1 MNPRRP
7 LRGLVAAILAISV
20 VAVGL
25 AGVSTASAAVNTNVM
40 NRVSVHGKPTAVAIT
55 PNSSTILVTQ
65 ASDRLSFINPATRT
79 VTRTVTTCS
88 DPTDV
93 AVSPNGVSAYVVC
106 SGEVWKFNIADPTS
120 VDTISLFAYSPQFI
134 AITPDGTRAYITD
147 GATAQLIVVDL
158 DTGNVITTL
167 PLQNEISPSDVAISP
182 NGTRAITVT
191 SEANIDQFNIDPN
204 SADYNTRIRS
214 DASAPGM
221 TGVVFSPD
229 STRAYIAL
237 TADGNRQ
244 VEICEVDNW
253 CGMNSSIDP
262 VGSPLA
268 IAISP
273 DGNTLYTA
281 NGQGTVSLRN
291 VVTENPIDNYD
302 LPNDEE
308 PVTEIAAAA
317 NDKYIVAAQF
327 EDYSITIVGTT
338 AAAKP
343 DRPTAL
349 RVTPGNG
356 SASVAFTLGS
366 DGGSPITAYQ
376 YRIGSG
382 FWVDAAETSSPI
394 TISGLTNYTDYRIA
408 VRAVN
413 AIGNGPSSKYVA
425 ARPRYTGPVLN
436 SVVPTG
442 PSSIRADF
450 SAVLFGGTNGYRYTV
465 TVVERGTTTV
475 VGSCRTNNSGRFC
488 SVNGLVSGTDY
499 DVTVA
504 HWFQFPADPKAR
516 TTLPSNTVTVS
527 FPAT

>member
-40 NRVSVHGKPTAVAIT
+40 NRVTVHGKPTAVAIT
-55 PNSSTILVTQ
+55 PNSSTVLVTQ

-106 SGEVWKFNIADPTS
+106 SGEVWKFNIA
-120 VDTISLFAYSPQFI
+120 DTISLFAYSPQFI

-182 NGTRAITVT
+182 DGTRAITVT

-214 DASAPGM
+214 DASSPGM

-237 TADGNRQ
+237 GADGNRQ
-244 VEICEVDNW
+244 VEICVIGDW
-253 CGMNSSIDP
+253 CGSNSSIDP
-262 VGSPLA
+262 VGHPLA

-281 NGQGTVSLRN
+281 NYQGTVSLLN

-327 EDYSITIVGTT
+327 EDYSITIIGTT

-343 DRPTAL
+343 ARPTAL
-349 RVTPGNG
+349 RATRGDG
-356 SASVAFTLGS
+356 SASVSFTAGS

-376 YRIGSG
+376 YRIDSG

-413 AIGNGPSSKYVA
+413 AIGNGVSSKYVA
-425 ARPRYTGPVLN
+425 TRPRFTGPVLN

-450 SAVLFGGTNGYRYTV
+450 SAVLFGGVNGYRYTV
-465 TVVERGTTTV
+465 TVVESGTTNV
-475 VGSCRTNNSGRFC
+475 VGSCRTKVTGRFC
-488 SVNGLVSGTDY
+488 SVSGLVSGTDY
-499 DVTVA
+499 DVSVT
-504 HWFQFPADPKAR
+504 HWFRFPADPKAR
-516 TTLPSNTVTVS
+516 ITLPSNTVTVS